1 MSVDFPDPDLP
12 VIANDVPDSISKLTF
27 FSANLLSYLN
37 ETLLK
42 EIVPDWLVLNIGFSE
57 FYRFFRLHRVIDCV
71 DSIGL

>member
-12 VIANDVPDSISKLTF
+12 VIANDVPDSISNLTL

-57 FYRFFRLHRVIDCV
+57 FAIVGDRE
-71 DSIGL
+71 SIS

>member
-12 VIANDVPDSISKLTF
+12 VIANDVPDSISKLTL

-57 FYRFFRLHRVIDCV
+57 FAIVG
-71 DSIGL
+71 DSESIS